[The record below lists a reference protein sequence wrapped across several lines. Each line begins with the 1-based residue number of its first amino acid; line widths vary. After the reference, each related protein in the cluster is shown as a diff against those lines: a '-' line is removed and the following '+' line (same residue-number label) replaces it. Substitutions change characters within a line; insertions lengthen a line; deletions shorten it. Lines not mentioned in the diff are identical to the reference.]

1 MDVDPCSD
9 IVYCIVIN
17 IPSSGYSS
25 CSGNGI
31 ARNNTDVLKVFS
43 FVFSSCIE
51 RYSRCLQVLLVLP
64 SNSRK
69 TINDQE
75 RMV

>member
-1 MDVDPCSD
+1 MLNSIRLMVLSLCQMDVDPCSD

-43 FVFSSCIE
+43 LSFLHV
-51 RYSRCLQVLLVLP
+51 
-64 SNSRK
+64 
-69 TINDQE
+69 
-75 RMV
+75 